1 MRKFINEKTVSD
13 LRADITKFGYSEKSG
28 ELSSGGGLQSDF
40 VDILSYLLNEWKK
53 QNGELCKLT
62 FTAGNDFFHKNRKS
76 RHTNGEAADVV
87 LGSECRTNFI
97 KILERYKSIYPGFAY
112 IDEYTNPS
120 KGATGG
126 HFHLSYRQGQPEGG
140 GNNKGGKN
148 NKEDGD
154 DEPAKTDTKPSSTS
168 DSISG
173 STSSG
178 SSGGSSGDSSGDS
191 SLGTTSGGTD
201 YDIYGGLLNNMGGN
215 DLKKIGQEIFNRT
228 FKESMNHKSNNLN
241 EEIKR
246 MKKMMN
252 L

>member
-1 MRKFINEKTVSD
+1 MKKFINEKTVSD
-13 LRADITKFGYSEKSG
+13 LRSDITKLGYSEKSG

-53 QNGELCKLT
+53 QNGESCKLT

-76 RHTNGEAADVV
+76 RHTNGEAVDVV
-87 LGSECRTNFI
+87 LGPECRSKFI
-97 KILERYKSIYPGFAY
+97 QILERYKSIYNGFAY

-140 GNNKGGKN
+140 GK

-154 DEPAKTDTKPSSTS
+154 EDDVKTPVKS
-168 DSISG
+168 DSTSG
-173 STSSG
+173 STSGTTSG
-178 SSGGSSGDSSGDS
+178 SGSGGSSS
-191 SLGTTSGGTD
+191 GTTSGGAD
-201 YDIYGGLLNNMGGN
+201 FDIYGGLLNKVDGNGVLKKVGN
-215 DLKKIGQEIFNRT
+215 DIWDKTMGKVQKALG
-228 FKESMNHKSNNLN
+228 ESTNNDSNKLN
-241 EEIKR
+241 EEVKR
-246 MKKMMN
+246 IKKMMN